1 MADRTYHL
9 QTGRVVLA
17 GAAGDALQRM
27 RIDLLPD
34 EESIFLVC
42 CDAHSASEMGRYC

>member
-17 GAAGDALQRM
+17 GATGDALQWV
-27 RIDLLPD
+27 RIDLCPPKNQY
-34 EESIFLVC
+34 SS
-42 CDAHSASEMGRYC
+42 SAAMHTRLSR